1 MLQQKMNALIND
13 VNKTVCERE
22 ELIIMI
28 AVALLSRNNIFI
40 LGDTGQA
47 KSYAV
52 NQFRKRIE
60 GSRQFEKLMS
70 KQADEEQLF
79 GRLDLASIIPGNVA
93 IAKLMGN
100 SRYCEI
106 KSEIECLLDRA
117 DALTD
122 EDFLVLKQY
131 TEEAEIMRKAIAE
144 QYSGKPEMITTG
156 KIPDSH
162 IVFLD
167 EIFKASE
174 GILNSLLAA
183 LNERVWTNE
192 GEVME
197 LPVISFFSASNEI
210 PNFNNPE
217 EKILKPLYDRFQ
229 LKVLTKYVED
239 KDNRLRMLSDKQK
252 GANGNVAQ
260 TITLDEL
267 YEMQQEVQEVQI
279 PERINELMDSIL
291 CELRRRNIAVSDRKY
306 FNFGPIVQAAAW
318 LNHKTAVNEEH
329 MLTLVNYLWNTPQE
343 IEVVKEI
350 VESLCKNPI
359 SVELDEITSSAM
371 ESYEQF
377 DEANDKQKAINKL
390 RKELLRLYSKTQALK
405 VKASE
410 NPAVVS
416 SIEQCVDK
424 LEDFSRKSCEATGF
438 TYVNLAELA
447 KYKF

>member
-1 MLQQKMNALIND
+1 MLQKKMIELIND
-13 VNKTVCERE
+13 VSKTVCERE
-22 ELIIMI
+22 ELIGMI
-28 AVALLSRNNIFI
+28 AIALLSRNNIFI
-40 LGDTGQA
+40 LGETGQA

-60 GSRQFEKLMS
+60 GTKQFEKLMS

-79 GRLDLASIIPGNVA
+79 GRLDLASIIPGNVPMS
-93 IAKLMGN
+93 KLMEN
-100 SRYCEI
+100 SRYSEI

-122 EDFLVLKQY
+122 NDLVTLKQY
-131 TEEAEIMRKAIAE
+131 TEEAETMRRAIAE
-144 QYSGKPEMITTG
+144 QNNGKPEMITTG

-167 EIFKASE
+167 EIFKSNE
-174 GILNSLLAA
+174 GILNSLLTA

-239 KDNRLRMLSDKQK
+239 RDNRLRMLADKQ
-252 GANGNVAQ
+252 NGSNSTVDK

-267 YEMQQEVQEVQI
+267 YEMQEQVQQVEI

-291 CELRRRNIAVSDRKY
+291 CELRSRHISVSDRKY
-306 FNFGPIVQAAAW
+306 FNYGPIVQAAAW
-318 LNHKTAVNEEH
+318 IDNKNAVTETH

-343 IEVVKEI
+343 IEVVKET

-359 SVELDEITSSAM
+359 SAELNEITADAM

-377 DEANDKQKAINKL
+377 ENAADKPKAVSKL
-390 RKELLRLYSKTQALK
+390 RKELLRLFSKTQALT
-405 VKASE
+405 VKAGE
-410 NPAVVS
+410 NVTVVS
-416 SIEQCVDK
+416 SIEQCVVK
-424 LEDFSRKSCEATGF
+424 LEEFSRKSCEAAGF

-447 KYKF
+447 KLN